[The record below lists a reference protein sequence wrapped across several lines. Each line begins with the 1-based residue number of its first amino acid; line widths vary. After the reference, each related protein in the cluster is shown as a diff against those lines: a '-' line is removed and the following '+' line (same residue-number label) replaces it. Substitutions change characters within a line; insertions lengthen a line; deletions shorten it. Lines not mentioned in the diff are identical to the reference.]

1 MNDHDLVFRS
11 GNVQLPLVAGVL
23 FLIVGCGRDAPQP
36 VAPIK
41 SPDANAASKSAA
53 SDDDDLNGQ
62 ANVPA
67 AAEPLGM
74 LVSVELLQQHLDDR
88 NVRIIAVRSQAE
100 FDAGHIPGAVP
111 VDFNVWKTLTLK
123 DGGAGLHDQAAWSK
137 IVGGIGIDG
146 ATQVVVYS
154 SSPTSAARIWWIL
167 KYVGVESAGILDGG
181 WNAWKSANA
190 ETEVTTAI
198 VVLQPVEF
206 EAKFQDDRLSL
217 IGDLKESHSS
227 ADLVVVDAR
236 SVAEFEGEGK
246 GRGRIPGAV
255 RLEWNDL
262 LTEEGRYKTKDELAK
277 LFKQHG
283 ITPEKTAITH
293 CQTGGRASV
302 NVFAMELAG
311 FGKVKNYYCGW
322 GEWSQDEDAP
332 REQGAPKP

>member
-1 MNDHDLVFRS
+1 M
-11 GNVQLPLVAGVL
+11 
-23 FLIVGCGRDAPQP
+23 
-36 VAPIK
+36 
-41 SPDANAASKSAA
+41 
-53 SDDDDLNGQ
+53 
-62 ANVPA
+62 
-67 AAEPLGM
+67 
-74 LVSVELLQQHLDDR
+74 
-88 NVRIIAVRSQAE
+88 RIIAVRSQAE